1 MVGNEE
7 TREKV
12 KKMIVE
18 DRIDLDHQP
27 ISVWVEGG
35 GGNRGKR
42 RNKKKVKR
50 KIIWTEEG
58 K

>member
-27 ISVWVEGG
+27 ISVWVEGR

-50 KIIWTEEG
+50 KVIWTEEG

>member
-1 MVGNEE
+1 MVGNKE

-35 GGNRGKR
+35 GGNRRKR

-50 KIIWTEEG
+50 KVIWTEEG

>member
-1 MVGNEE
+1 MGNEE
-7 TREKV
+7 TIEKI
-12 KKMIVE
+12 KKMILE

-27 ISVWVEGG
+27 ISVWVKGG

-50 KIIWTEEG
+50 KVIWTEER

>member
-7 TREKV
+7 TIEKI
-12 KKMIVE
+12 KKMILE

-35 GGNRGKR
+35 GNRGKR

-50 KIIWTEEG
+50 KVIWTEER

>member
-1 MVGNEE
+1 
-7 TREKV
+7 
-12 KKMIVE
+12 MIVE

-27 ISVWVEGG
+27 ISVWMEGG

-42 RNKKKVKR
+42 RNKKKIKR
-50 KIIWTEEG
+50 KVIWTEEG